1 MPSSPLDV
9 LAGVALVLA
18 GLGVW
23 QRRRPATAV
32 LLLASC
38 ALWFLGG
45 VLAPLVLAHRGP
57 LTHALVGYPR
67 GRLTRLSERV
77 LVAVGYLAA
86 VAYPVGRSG
95 VATLLLGAS
104 VVAVTARSLR
114 RSRGAE
120 RPAWAVAL
128 TASAAIWGVL
138 GVGAVA
144 RLAGRHVDP
153 QVLVAYEITLA
164 SVAAAVFIDVR
175 LRRSG
180 RSAIT
185 SLAVDLGQAAP
196 RSVRDLIAA
205 ALGDPSLI
213 LGYDDPRPGRL
224 ADEAGRPVA
233 IDPQPPGRTITELH
247 DGGRRIAVLI
257 HDSAVLDDPA
267 LVPAVAALTK
277 IALVNSRLQAEVAD
291 RLAQV
296 DASRRRL
303 LSVADTER
311 ARLEAELRSGVQA
324 RLDRVAAL
332 LAPLPGDAGADLA
345 THLAA
350 SQEAIRE
357 FARGVHPR
365 VLTDHGLATAV
376 RELATRAPMPVAV
389 TVPDGRFDPDIEAA
403 VYFVCAEGL
412 TNLAKYARA
421 THASVR
427 ITTDAGELAVEVG
440 DDGVGGADP
449 AAGSGL
455 TGLADRLD
463 VLGGRLAVDSP
474 PGGGTRLT
482 ASIPVPGR

>member
-23 QRRRPATAV
+23 QRRHPATAV
-32 LLLASC
+32 LLLASG
-38 ALWFLGG
+38 ALWFVGG
-45 VLAPLVLAHRGP
+45 VFAPLVLAHRGP

-67 GRLTRLSERV
+67 GRLTRSTERV
-77 LVAVGYLAA
+77 VVVVGYVAA
-86 VAYPVGRSG
+86 VAYAVGRSS
-95 VATLLLGAS
+95 VVTLLLGGS
-104 VVAVTARSLR
+104 VVAVTARNLR
-114 RSRGAE
+114 AARGAE
-120 RPAWAVAL
+120 RRARAVAL
-128 TASAAIWGVL
+128 AASAAIWGVL

-144 RLAGRHVDP
+144 RLAGRHVDS

-164 SVAAAVFIDVR
+164 AVAAAVFIDVR

-196 RSVRDLIAA
+196 PSVRDLIAA
-205 ALGDPSLI
+205 ALGDPSLV
-213 LGYDDPRPGRL
+213 LGYDDPRTGRL

-233 IDPQPPGRTITELH
+233 IAPQPPGRTVTELH

-277 IALVNSRLQAEVAD
+277 IALVNSRLQAEVAG
-291 RLAQV
+291 RLAEV

-311 ARLEAELRSGVQA
+311 IRLEAELRAAVQA

-350 SQEAIRE
+350 SQEAISE

-376 RELATRAPMPVAV
+376 CELASRAPVPVAV

-403 VYFVCAEGL
+403 AYFVCAEGL

-421 THASVR
+421 TRAAVR
-427 ITTDAGELAVEVG
+427 VTADAGELAVEVA

-463 VLGGRLAVDSP
+463 VLGGRLAVESP
-474 PGGGTRLT
+474 QGRGTRLT
-482 ASIPVPGR
+482 ASIPLPGR